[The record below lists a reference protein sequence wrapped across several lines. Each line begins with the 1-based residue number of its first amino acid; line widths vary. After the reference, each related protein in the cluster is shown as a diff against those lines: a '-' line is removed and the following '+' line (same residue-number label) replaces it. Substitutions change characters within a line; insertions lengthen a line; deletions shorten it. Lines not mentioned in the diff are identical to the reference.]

1 MKTCQVERNTLFCK
15 AAFAPPDRSNDRLI
29 MDDAREMLELVRSG
43 EMVKNREVV

>member
-15 AAFAPPDRSNDRLI
+15 AAFASPDRSNDRLT
-29 MDDAREMLELVRSG
+29 MDDAHKMVELARSG